1 MRRALCLD
9 FMIAMAFAAG
19 MARAQAPARPLPPVD
34 SAIVTI
40 RLVDGAEVMGR
51 VTARDDSS
59 LTLATTNAVRM
70 VIPLGAIASWRR
82 GAGQLVGGQF
92 RPGDPHA
99 TRLFFGPTARTLPA
113 GEGYFADY
121 FLFFPMVGFGV
132 TDYLTLAA
140 GISIVPGVDEQIVYF
155 APKVRVAHGPKFSA
169 SVGGILF
176 TLTGGGGQAGAAYGA
191 VTLGDENNAV
201 TLLAGLTEVDGRF
214 SSTPGFLIG
223 GETRLGRGTKLMA
236 EVWAFPAGDFVPAIA
251 GLRFF
256 GSRVAVDF
264 GFMYPIGAGIS
275 EGWPLIPWVDFAV
288 HF

>member
-1 MRRALCLD
+1 MRRALCLGIT
-9 FMIAMAFAAG
+9 IAMACAAG
-19 MARAQAPARPLPPVD
+19 MAGAQAPARPLPPVD

-40 RLVDGAEVMGR
+40 RLGDGAEVIGR

-59 LTLATTNAVRM
+59 LTLVTANAVRM
-70 VIPLGAIASWRR
+70 VIPFRAIASWRR
-82 GAGQLVGGQF
+82 VAGQLVGGQF
-92 RPGDPHA
+92 RPADPNL

-140 GISIVPGVDEQIVYF
+140 GVSILPGAEEQIIYF

-176 TLTGGGGQAGAAYGA
+176 TATGGGGQAGAAYGA

-201 TLLAGLTEVDGRF
+201 TLLAGLTEENGRF

-223 GETRLGRGTKLMA
+223 GETRLGGGTKLMA
-236 EVWAFPAGDFVPAIA
+236 EVWAFPAGEFVPAIA

-256 GSRVAVDF
+256 GRQVAVDF
-264 GFMYPIGAGIS
+264 GFMYPIGAGIDA
-275 EGWPLIPWVDFAV
+275 GWPLIPWVDFAV